1 MILDFVTFRRSLYH
15 ESEAF
20 MNWIN
25 ILIKESPFTV
35 PTHSEKLQ
43 PINKEK
49 GSSLVPDPASVLI
62 LNLVNFR
69 ILKNKFCFCQPK

>member
-1 MILDFVTFRRSLYH
+1 MILEFVTFRRSLYH

-43 PINKEK
+43 PINKDRVLPGPWSCQCLDLESCKFQNFEK
-49 GSSLVPDPASVLI
+49 
-62 LNLVNFR
+62 
-69 ILKNKFCFCQPK
+69 